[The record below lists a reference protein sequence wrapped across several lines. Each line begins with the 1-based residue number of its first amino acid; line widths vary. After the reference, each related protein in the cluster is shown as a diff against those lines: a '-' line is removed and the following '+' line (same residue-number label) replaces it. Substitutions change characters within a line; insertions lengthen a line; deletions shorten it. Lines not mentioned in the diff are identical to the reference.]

1 MGCNTD
7 KIEKGVGKLW
17 FAPTPIDGWGS
28 RRHHIVP
35 CKPIERPPIDDTQ
48 VGPGKKEL
56 EIDGSYFTPWMNRF
70 FRRETFRSTVAQKTH
85 VRNLRH
91 KRELFKSNI
100 NYELAV

>member
-17 FAPTPIDGWGS
+17 FAPMPVDGWGS

-35 CKPIERPPIDDTQ
+35 CKPIERPPIDDTH
-48 VGPGKKEL
+48 VGPGTKEL
-56 EIDGSYFTPWMNRF
+56 EIDGTMMGKLWNGY
-70 FRRETFRSTVAQKTH
+70 FRRETFRANAAQKTH

-91 KRELFKSNI
+91 KREQFKSNI
-100 NYELAV
+100 NYNLAL